1 MYYVL
6 CRKLINFEPGRISRP
21 RASIFTILKI
31 GNLECLFVCLF
42 LEKKLFD
49 SISVNYRRIPLSIIE
64 KYPKCKCMQLDQLID
79 LDKTSNVSD
88 ASDPTTTQS

>member
-1 MYYVL
+1 MHYVL

-21 RASIFTILKI
+21 RALIFTILI
-31 GNLECLFVCLF
+31 VGNLECLFVCLF
-42 LEKKLFD
+42 LENCPFD

-64 KYPKCKCMQLDQLID
+64 KYPKCKFMLLDQFID
-79 LDKTSNVSD
+79 LDLTSNVSD